1 MMGLA
6 RRFARDRRGVAAIEF
21 ALIAP
26 VLVLLYCGVA
36 ELGQAFLADS
46 RTGHAAS
53 TVGDLVA
60 QTDTLT
66 ATNVDDIFAV
76 GGTIMAP
83 FPTASLQMRVTS
95 VTADATGKPLVDW
108 SRSYGGY
115 PVLTAK
121 TAVTVP
127 VTMAAGDSVIMAQSQ
142 YQYTS
147 VIQYILPHAL
157 TYTAAYYLRPR
168 RSGQVTCPS
177 C

>member
-1 MMGLA
+1 MGLV
-6 RRFARDRRGVAAIEF
+6 RRFAKDRRGVAAIEF

-46 RTGHAAS
+46 KTGHVAS
-53 TVGDLVA
+53 AVGDLVA

-66 ATNVDDIFAV
+66 SANVDDIFAIGATV
-76 GGTIMAP
+76 MAP
-83 FPTASLQMRVTS
+83 FPTSTLQMRVTS
-95 VTADATGKPLVDW
+95 VTADASGTPRVDW
-108 SRSYGGY
+108 SRGYGGY
-115 PVLTAK
+115 TVLTK
-121 TAVTVP
+121 TNP
-127 VTMAAGDSVIMAQSQ
+127 VAMPIAMAAGDSVIMTQSQ

-157 TYTAAYYLRPR
+157 TYTAAYYLKPR
-168 RSGQVTCPS
+168 RSSQVTCPS

>member
-1 MMGLA
+1 MGLV
-6 RRFARDRRGVAAIEF
+6 RRFAKDRQGVAAIEF

-26 VLVLLYCGVA
+26 VLVLLYCGIA

-46 RTGHAAS
+46 RTSHVAS
-53 TVGDLVA
+53 AVGDLVA

-66 ATNVDDIFAV
+66 SANVDDIFTIGA
-76 GGTIMAP
+76 TIMAP
-83 FPTASLQMRVTS
+83 FPTSSLQMRVTS
-95 VTADATGKPLVDW
+95 VTADPTGKPLVTW

-115 PVLTAK
+115 PILKPTNP
-121 TAVTVP
+121 VTVP
-127 VTMAAGDSVIMAQSQ
+127 IVMAAGDSVIMTQSQ

-157 TYTAAYYLRPR
+157 TYTAAYYLKPR
-168 RSGQVTCPS
+168 RSTQVTCPS